1 MTTIHGCLTKTVK
14 YNAATASK
22 MAAALSSMARRAK
35 TQLHPLSGDVA
46 LTYVRSSW

>member
-35 TQLHPLSGDVA
+35 TPAASL
-46 LTYVRSSW
+46 VRGRRSHLRA